1 MLFSIGNYT
10 RTRWVQLVGL
20 EPMTSPSTLLL
31 QGEGVGAIK
40 IELVGKIWPLLKIE
54 NLASNFEGQH
64 LPIVKITNTLR
75 PQIT

>member
-31 QGEGVGAIK
+31 QGEGGGAIK
-40 IELVGKIWPLLKIE
+40 IELIGKIWPHLKIE

-64 LPIVKITNTLR
+64 LPIVNITNTLR